1 MCISMQLALFE
12 FIIFIGITIYFLNKI
27 SLLNKKINFY
37 IQSALDLNR
46 ENKLLKEEKS
56 AMKKF
61 LALDKSNDW

>member
-1 MCISMQLALFE
+1 MNLVKIEL
-12 FIIFIGITIYFLNKI
+12 IIIILITIYFLNEI

-37 IQSALDLNR
+37 IQSALDLDKQ
-46 ENKLLKEEKS
+46 NKLLKEEKS

>member
-1 MCISMQLALFE
+1 MNLAKIEL
-12 FIIFIGITIYFLNKI
+12 IIIILITMYFLNEI

-37 IQSALDLNR
+37 IQSALDLDKQ
-46 ENKLLKEEKS
+46 NKLLKEEKS

>member
-1 MCISMQLALFE
+1 MNLAKIEL
-12 FIIFIGITIYFLNKI
+12 IIIILITIYFLNEI

-37 IQSALDLNR
+37 IQSALDLDKQ
-46 ENKLLKEEKS
+46 NKLLKEEKS

>member
-1 MCISMQLALFE
+1 MNLAKIEL
-12 FIIFIGITIYFLNKI
+12 IIIILITIYFLNEI

-37 IQSALDLNR
+37 IQSALDLDR

>member
-1 MCISMQLALFE
+1 MNLAKIEL
-12 FIIFIGITIYFLNKI
+12 IIIILITMYFLNEI

-37 IQSALDLNR
+37 IQSALDLDR

>member
-1 MCISMQLALFE
+1 MNLAKIELIV
-12 FIIFIGITIYFLNKI
+12 IILITIYFLNEM

-37 IQSALDLNR
+37 IQSALDLDKQ
-46 ENKLLKEEKS
+46 NKLLKEEKS

>member
-1 MCISMQLALFE
+1 MQLALFE

>member
-1 MCISMQLALFE
+1 MNLAKIELIV
-12 FIIFIGITIYFLNKI
+12 IILITIYFLNEM
-27 SLLNKKINFY
+27 SLLNKKNNFY
-37 IQSALDLNR
+37 IQSALDLHR

>member
-1 MCISMQLALFE
+1 MNLAKIEL
-12 FIIFIGITIYFLNKI
+12 IIIILITIYFLNEI

-37 IQSALDLNR
+37 IQSALDLDR
-46 ENKLLKEEKS
+46 ENKLLKKEKS

>member
-1 MCISMQLALFE
+1 MNLAKIEL
-12 FIIFIGITIYFLNKI
+12 IITILITIYFLNEI

-37 IQSALDLNR
+37 IQSALDLDR